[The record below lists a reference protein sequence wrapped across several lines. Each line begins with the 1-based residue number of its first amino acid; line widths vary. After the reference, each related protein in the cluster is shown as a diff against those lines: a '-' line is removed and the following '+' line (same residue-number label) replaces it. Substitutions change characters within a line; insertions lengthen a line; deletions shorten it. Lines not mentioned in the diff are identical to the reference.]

1 MIWGEWISNL
11 NISLRCLWLWQAV
24 QCAKRDFSSFDDL
37 LADAAWFHVAMRYT
51 GTRLCFRH
59 HIIITSVSRTE
70 LNLWLS
76 SYVWTPTSLP
86 PPPAVYY
93 SQTSQQLLPATTNKR
108 YFTSSRVEFTGSLQC
123 LLVQLHNN
131 HFVAAFKEQ
140 DNRFTVVL
148 SSTLESLLR

>member
-108 YFTSSRVEFTGSLQC
+108 YFAIKSGLNS
-123 LLVQLHNN
+123 
-131 HFVAAFKEQ
+131 Q
-140 DNRFTVVL
+140 DL
-148 SSTLESLLR
+148 SSAFLYNCTTINSWQLSKNKTTDSQSSFHPPSSPC